1 MEIKKKL
8 KSEKRYA
15 QKYRQA
21 AGVGVSRSAMARTP
35 VRDIYRVIVISMPA
49 GFRRHLV
56 GKLLEMFVILMSLNY
71 ALSVD
76 DHVDILLN

>member
-1 MEIKKKL
+1 MLRSIGKQPE
-8 KSEKRYA
+8 SESVA
-15 QKYRQA
+15 QLWH
-21 AGVGVSRSAMARTP
+21 GHLSG
-35 VRDIYRVIVISMPA
+35 IYMVIVISMPA

>member
-1 MEIKKKL
+1 
-8 KSEKRYA
+8 
-15 QKYRQA
+15 
-21 AGVGVSRSAMARTP
+21 
-35 VRDIYRVIVISMPA
+35 MPA

-56 GKLLEMFVILMSLNY
+56 GKLSEMFVILMSLNY